1 MEVASLNV
9 DKKWEFVPVAKAG
22 DEVEAGDVLG
32 TVQET
37 IVVQQKIM
45 VPYGVKG
52 TVKEIKAGEFTVEEV
67 VAVVATDTG
76 DRELTLMQKWPVRKG
91 RPYQRK
97 LPPKM
102 PLVTG
107 QRVIDTFFPIA
118 KGGVAACRDRSE
130 AVRLSFSISLQN
142 GQRQTLWCISDVE
155 SVEMR

>member
-1 MEVASLNV
+1 
-9 DKKWEFVPVAKAG
+9 
-22 DEVEAGDVLG
+22 
-32 TVQET
+32 
-37 IVVQQKIM
+37 M

-76 DRELTLMQKWPVRKG
+76 DRELTLMQKWLIRKG

-118 KGGVAACRDRSE
+118 KGGVAAVPDRSE